1 MADESKSIMDE
12 LCNVMDTVSEPILK
26 MTDEEIR
33 AEVIERGE
41 DPDKVAAEVKDKI
54 LGTVKNYK
62 QRHLNKAQE
71 EYERETN
78 ASQQRRADLPDSP
91 EARRELLNL
100 VCSQKPELGSMLLT
114 LQHRDFEELTDV
126 DVESSLEELWELG
139 ALNDL
144 PENSD

>member
-1 MADESKSIMDE
+1 MADESKSVMDE

-41 DPDKVAAEVKDKI
+41 DPDKVAAEVKGKI
-54 LGTVKNYK
+54 SSTIKNYK
-62 QRHLNKAQE
+62 QRHLRAAQE
-71 EYERETN
+71 EYERETI
-78 ASQQRRADLPDSP
+78 ASQQRQAELPGSP

-100 VCSQKPELGSMLLT
+100 VCSRKPELSSMLLT
-114 LQHRDFEELTDV
+114 LQHRDFEELTDG
-126 DVESSLEELWELG
+126 DVESSLEELSELG

-144 PENSD
+144 PESRD